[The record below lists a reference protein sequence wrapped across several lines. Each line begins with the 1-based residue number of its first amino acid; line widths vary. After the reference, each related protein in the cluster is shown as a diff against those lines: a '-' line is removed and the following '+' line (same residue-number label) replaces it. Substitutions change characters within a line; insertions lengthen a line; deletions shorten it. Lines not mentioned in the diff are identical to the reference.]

1 MSIILNKYMDKGLTG
16 LANLGNTCYINS
28 SMQVLSHCYVFNEL
42 IDSIDSKKI
51 NNDEESVLLLEW
63 KKLKDLMWDKNCIIS
78 PNRFIGYIQEVSKH
92 KKLELFSGFSQNDL
106 PEFII
111 FIIDCFHNALK
122 RKVEMNITGEVKN
135 NKDILAKE
143 CFAMIKKM
151 YSETYSELLNIFYGI
166 HVSQIISKD
175 KTGILSAKPEPFILI
190 NLPFPINTNECSI
203 YDCFDIYT
211 ENEFLEKDNAW
222 FNEKT
227 NKKEDVYKSIAFWS
241 LPNILIVDFKKFTY
255 DNRKINIKINSPLNN
270 LDLSKY
276 VVGYNKETFIYTLFG
291 VCNHTGGCLGGH
303 YTANVKNANGKW
315 YKFNDTSVTEI
326 NEANVINNHGYCYF
340 YVKNNK

>member
-1 MSIILNKYMDKGLTG
+1 MSIILNKYKDKGLTG

-28 SMQVLSHCYVFNEL
+28 SMQVLSHCYIFNEL
-42 IDSIDSKKI
+42 IDNVDFKKI
-51 NNDEESVLLLEW
+51 NNEDESVLLIEW
-63 KKLKDLMWDKNCIIS
+63 RNLRNLMWDKNCIIS
-78 PNRFIGYIQEVSKH
+78 PNRFINYIQQVSKY
-92 KKLELFSGFSQNDL
+92 KNIELFSGFAQNDL
-106 PEFII
+106 PEFMV

-122 RKVEMNITGEVKN
+122 RKVEMNISGQVKN

-175 KTGILSAKPEPFILI
+175 KTTILSAKPEPFILI
-190 NLPFPINTNECSI
+190 DLPFPLNTKECTI

-227 NKKEDVYKSIAFWS
+227 NEKEDVYKSIVFWN

-255 DNRKINIKINSPLNN
+255 DNKKINIKINSPLLD

-276 VVGYNKETFIYTLFG
+276 
-291 VCNHTGGCLGGH
+291 
-303 YTANVKNANGKW
+303 
-315 YKFNDTSVTEI
+315 
-326 NEANVINNHGYCYF
+326 
-340 YVKNNK
+340 